1 MKFRYVV
8 LILAVAAVLSSCSF
22 KKLSMDAN
30 TAFMEDN
37 DPVLVGDSLPLVLKM
52 MDILATSNPGNTNI
66 LSSAGSLFV
75 MYSNAYLQTPAD
87 MLPYEEL
94 EKQKEMYSRAKKLYR
109 RGYDYVTA
117 SLDRKYKG
125 FLDNME
131 KGDFDKALK
140 KVKKRDA
147 GDLYWGGAAILAGV
161 SVDILDPYFAS
172 DRDKAIAM
180 LFRACELDPDFGNGM
195 LDEIMMQY
203 YASMPQGMGGSMEK
217 AEYHYR
223 RGIELSEDNLLSIH
237 VSYALTVCT
246 KDQTME
252 GYSRFVSVLDSV
264 ISRNIENNPNNRL
277 SNTISREKAEW
288 LLQNKDNYFLIGF

>member
-1 MKFRYVV
+1 MI

-22 KKLSMDAN
+22 KKLSMDAT

-66 LSSAGSLFV
+66 LSTAGSLFV

-87 MLPYEEL
+87 MLSYEEL

-117 SLDRKYKG
+117 SLDKKYKG
-125 FLDNME
+125 FIDNME
-131 KGDFDKALK
+131 NGDFDKALK

-203 YASMPQGMGGSMEK
+203 YASMPVGMGGSPEK
-217 AEYHYR
+217 AEYHYK
-223 RGIELSEDNLLSIH
+223 RGIELSGDNLLSIH

-246 KDQTME
+246 KDQSME
-252 GYSRFVSVLDSV
+252 GYSRFVSILDSV
-264 ISRNIENNPNNRL
+264 ISRDIENNPKNRL
-277 SNTISREKAEW
+277 SNTISRKKAEW
-288 LLQNKDNYFLIGF
+288 LLSNKDNYFLIGF

>member
-1 MKFRYVV
+1 MI
-8 LILAVAAVLSSCSF
+8 LILAVATVLSSCSF
-22 KKLSMDAN
+22 KKLSMDAT

-66 LSSAGSLFV
+66 LSTAGSLFV
-75 MYSNAYLQTPAD
+75 MYSNAYLQSPAD
-87 MLPYEEL
+87 MLSYEEL

-264 ISRNIENNPNNRL
+264 ISRDIENNPKNRL

-288 LLQNKDNYFLIGF
+288 LLKNKDNYFLIGF